1 MKWSWFSDV
10 SGDGE
15 FARLEPGMLCWVQ
28 HSKITQGR
36 SVGA

>member
-36 SVGA
+36 SVVA